1 MIRMGCYNPFFYS
14 LNIFNMIL
22 KPAQI
27 ADLRVRVALCGA
39 SGIGKTHYAIEQSKG
54 LPIKG
59 DIAIIDTEAGSA
71 AVINQ
76 FATE

>member
-1 MIRMGCYNPFFYS
+1 
-14 LNIFNMIL
+14 MIL
-22 KPAQI
+22 KPAQR
-27 ADLRVRVALCGA
+27 ADSRVRVALYGA
-39 SGIGKTHYAIEQSKG
+39 SGSGKTYSAIELAKG
-54 LPIKG
+54 LTIKG